1 MGRQSALGMPAT
13 VARPLLH
20 FDTARPLVR
29 VARAWHVRPLN
40 VSPHAGGEDELELDC
55 VLRVSPLAS
64 FQPLGDSAVVLRIDS
79 GQLYSANTTAQAL
92 LSAMDGE
99 RTLAEITSLLLDD
112 FHVDRDVLE
121 RDLLA
126 LSQQLLDDGIVER
139 ARSAS

>member
-1 MGRQSALGMPAT
+1 MPAT

>member
-1 MGRQSALGMPAT
+1 MSIGSRDAGT
-13 VARPLLH
+13 VARWHLH
-20 FDTARPLVR
+20 VDTTLPLVR
-29 VARAWHVRPLN
+29 VARAWHGRPLN

-79 GQLYSANTTAQAL
+79 GQLYSANATAQAL

-99 RTLAEITSLLLDD
+99 RTLADIASLLMDD

-126 LSQQLLDDGIVER
+126 LSRQLLDDGIVDQVP
-139 ARSAS
+139 SAS